1 MSYLALS
8 FEVGSI
14 DPVQAESTC
23 FDIGALS
30 VTFSDERDDAVLEPL
45 PGEVRL
51 WPHTRLTAL
60 FAADKADAGLIVR
73 LATALQLP
81 LELLQAQS
89 LADRAWEREW
99 LRDFHAM
106 RFGRRLW
113 VSPRHETVHAADGVI
128 VRLDPGLAFGTGTH
142 ASTALC
148 LTWLDGTQLRGLEVI
163 DYGCGSGVLAIA
175 ALKLG
180 ASCVHAFDH
189 DPQALLAT
197 RENAAD
203 NEVAAGLRICE
214 AASQLPRECDVM
226 VANIL
231 SETLIALAPAL
242 APRVSSGGSVLL
254 AGMLAAQ
261 EPEVAACYSPWFDM
275 GRFDTRDGWVA
286 LQGRRH

>member
-1 MSYLALS
+1 VSYLALS

-14 DPVQAESTC
+14 DPEQAETTC
-23 FDIGALS
+23 FENGALS
-30 VTFSDERDDAVLEPL
+30 VTFSDEHDDPVLEPL

-60 FAADKADAGLIVR
+60 FAAERAEAGLILR
-73 LATALQLP
+73 LAAALGLP
-81 LELLQAQS
+81 PERLQAQS
-89 LADRAWEREW
+89 VADRIWEREW

-113 VSPRHETVHAADGVI
+113 VSPRHETVQAADGIV

-148 LTWLDGTQLRGLEVI
+148 LTWLDGTPLQGLTVI
-163 DYGCGSGVLAIA
+163 DYGCGSGVLGIA

-180 ASCVHAFDH
+180 ARCVHAFDL

-203 NEVAAGLRICE
+203 NEVAAALRICE
-214 AASQLPRECDVM
+214 DAQQLPQECDVI

-231 SETLIALAPAL
+231 SETLVALAPSLAARVSARGAVLLGGIL
-242 APRVSSGGSVLL
+242 AP
-254 AGMLAAQ
+254 Q
-261 EPEVAACYSPWFDM
+261 EPEVAACYSAWFDM
-275 GRFDTRDGWVA
+275 GRFAERDGWVA

>member
-14 DPVQAESTC
+14 DPEQAETTC

-30 VTFSDERDDAVLEPL
+30 VTFSDEQDDAVFEPL

-60 FAADKADAGLIVR
+60 FAPEKADAGLVVR
-73 LATALQLP
+73 LATALGLP
-81 LELLQAQS
+81 LGLLQAQS
-89 LADRAWEREW
+89 VADRAWEREW

-113 VSPRHETVHAADGVI
+113 VSPRHETVQAADGVI

-142 ASTALC
+142 PSTALC
-148 LTWLDGTQLRGLEVI
+148 LNWLDGTPLSGLTVI
-163 DYGCGSGVLAIA
+163 DYGCGSGVLGIA

-180 ASCVHAFDH
+180 ARCVYAFDL

-203 NEVAAGLRICE
+203 NEVASGLQVCDSAE
-214 AASQLPRECDVM
+214 FLPPACDVM

-231 SETLIALAPAL
+231 SETLVALAPAL
-242 APRVSSGGSVLL
+242 AARVSSGGSALL
-254 AGMLAAQ
+254 AGILASQ
-261 EPEVAACYSPWFDM
+261 EPEVAACYAAWFDM
-275 GRFDTRDGWVA
+275 GRFGARDGWVA

>member
-1 MSYLALS
+1 VSYLALS

-14 DPVQAESTC
+14 DPEQAERSC
-23 FDIGALS
+23 FEIGALS

-60 FAADKADAGLIVR
+60 FAAQHADPGLILR
-73 LATALQLP
+73 LAAALGLP
-81 LELLQAQS
+81 PALLQAQS
-89 LADRAWEREW
+89 VADRVWEREW

-113 VSPRHETVHAADGVI
+113 VSPRHETVDAADGVV

-148 LTWLDGTQLRGLEVI
+148 LTWLDGAQLGGLEVI
-163 DYGCGSGVLAIA
+163 DYGCGSGVLGIA

-180 ASCVHAFDH
+180 ARCVHAFDL

-203 NEVAAGLRICE
+203 NEVAAGMHVCE
-214 AASQLPRECDVM
+214 DAQQLPQECNVM

-231 SETLIALAPAL
+231 SETLVALAPAL
-242 APRVSSGGSVLL
+242 AARVRYGGSVLL
-254 AGMLAAQ
+254 AGILASQ
-261 EPEVAACYSPWFDM
+261 EAEVAACYSAWFDM
-275 GRFDTRDGWVA
+275 GRFAARDGWIA